1 MNPSN
6 HPDHR
11 PITGLKTVR
20 LMTVGGVIAYRALFN
35 WTRPAIF
42 VGTLLVGPLFQLLFF
57 AYLGRQLQVADDRFY
72 IVGNAVLCAT
82 LACVFGG
89 TLAVGNERR
98 YGTLGHVL
106 LSPRSRTAVF
116 LGRALP
122 YAGNGLLI
130 AVVTLSVGAA
140 LLGLRIP
147 LTAVPGLLLAMA
159 IGSLACA
166 FFGLTLGALG
176 LRFRDVWV
184 ISNVAVAL
192 LLLLTG
198 VNVPSAALPGWM
210 VTVGE
215 FLPITH
221 AAEAARELAAGH
233 GLAAAAPALGSEAVV
248 GVGYAILAAVL
259 LKIFETESRRS
270 ASLETL

>member
-1 MNPSN
+1 M
-6 HPDHR
+6 
-11 PITGLKTVR
+11 KTLR
-20 LMTVGGVIAYRALFN
+20 LLTIGGVIAYRALFN
-35 WTRPAIF
+35 WTRPSVFI
-42 VGTLLVGPLFQLLFF
+42 GTLFVGPLFQLLFF

-72 IVGNAVLCAT
+72 IVGNAVLTAT

-106 LSPRSRTAVF
+106 LSPRSRTVVF

-122 YAGNGLLI
+122 YAGNGILI
-130 AVVTLSVGAA
+130 AVVTLTAGAL

-147 LTAVPGLLLAMA
+147 PAALPGLLLAMA
-159 IGSLACA
+159 VGSLSCA

-198 VNVPSAALPGWM
+198 VNVPAAALPGWM
-210 VTVGE
+210 AAAGRW
-215 FLPITH
+215 LPITH
-221 AAEAARELAAGH
+221 AAEAARRLAAGD
-233 GLAAAAPALGSEAVV
+233 GLTAALPELGREALVGLGYAVLAAL
-248 GVGYAILAAVL
+248 L
-259 LKIFETESRRS
+259 LKIFETESRRT
-270 ASLETL
+270 ASLETI

>member
-1 MNPSN
+1 M
-6 HPDHR
+6 R
-11 PITGLKTVR
+11 TLR
-20 LMTVGGVIAYRALFN
+20 LLGVGGVIAYRALFN
-35 WTRPAIF
+35 WTTPGMF

-72 IVGNAVLCAT
+72 IVGNAVLAAS

-89 TLAVGNERR
+89 TMAVANERR
-98 YGTLGHVL
+98 YGTLGLVL
-106 LSPRSRTAVF
+106 LSPRSRTVVF

-130 AVVTLSVGAA
+130 AVFTLTGGAL

-147 LTAVPGLLLAMA
+147 LGALPGLAVALA
-159 IGSLACA
+159 IGSLSCG

-184 ISNVAVAL
+184 VSNVSVAL

-198 VNVPSAALPGWM
+198 VNVPAGRLPGWM
-210 VTVGE
+210 VSVGQV
-215 FLPITH
+215 LPITH
-221 AAEAARELAAGH
+221 AAEAARRLAAGRADIAGPLLTEALI
-233 GLAAAAPALGSEAVV
+233 GLGWAT
-248 GVGYAILAAVL
+248 LAAVL
-259 LKIFETESRRS
+259 LKLFEFESRRT
-270 ASLETL
+270 ASLDAI